1 MFSNEFIKISH
12 NYLLPKMF
20 YKAFPQSYQKTR
32 TSKSVKMKSLTLT
45 SFVFNFEHISWFMFK
60 IILYF

>member
-1 MFSNEFIKISH
+1 
-12 NYLLPKMF
+12 MF
-20 YKAFPQSYQKTR
+20 YKEFAQSYQKTR

-60 IILYF
+60 IIFLILSMDIVF